1 MLWTP
6 VSCFPAQ
13 RKAASCLTNAT
24 RLSNTICTV
33 ADMRVL
39 EQKMLLDKTTV
50 GYYVMLEAAMSTL
63 PEAGQDRDPT
73 ESPGDCYHAHQYPF
87 SGLGTKSA
95 GTKPFRKYLTNV
107 FKVG

>member
-1 MLWTP
+1 MNSSELF
-6 VSCFPAQ
+6 SCPEEGCVMSYQ
-13 RKAASCLTNAT
+13 RHSALQHHLDCGRHT
-24 RLSNTICTV
+24 
-33 ADMRVL
+33 RVL

-50 GYYVMLEAAMSTL
+50 GYYVMLEAAMSTI

-73 ESPGDCYHAHQYPF
+73 ESPGDCYRAHQYPF

-95 GTKPFRKYLTNV
+95 GTKRLRKYLTNV